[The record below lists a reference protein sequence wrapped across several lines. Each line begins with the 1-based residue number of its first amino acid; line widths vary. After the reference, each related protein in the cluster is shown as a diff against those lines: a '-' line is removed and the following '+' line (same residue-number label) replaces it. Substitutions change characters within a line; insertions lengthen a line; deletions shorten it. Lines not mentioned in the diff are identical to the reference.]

1 MPVELFDHGAQK
13 YTTGDLVSSSRSLQW
28 PGIGVE
34 LRHHPSGELPPF
46 DLTQTEIGI
55 ATRHE
60 PGAVVRRC
68 GNGLRQETKVTPGT
82 IWTCPAGVREEDI
95 SIAGWHECLHIYLP
109 SSRFAQL
116 SEITSGASVYP
127 HEVRYLAGLSDG
139 LIQEVSWTLL
149 EELRAPTSGGRVLVE
164 TLALSLTA
172 RLAQAYSAGHSGF
185 ANPLQSRCQIDD
197 VRLNRVL
204 EYMAQHIEDDISLDD
219 L

>member
-1 MPVELFDHGAQK
+1 V
-13 YTTGDLVSSSRSLQW
+13 
-28 PGIGVE
+28 
-34 LRHHPSGELPPF
+34 
-46 DLTQTEIGI
+46 
-55 ATRHE
+55 
-60 PGAVVRRC
+60 
-68 GNGLRQETKVTPGT
+68 
-82 IWTCPAGVREEDI
+82 PAY
-95 SIAGWHECLHIYLP
+95 YLP

-204 EYMAQHIEDDISLDD
+204 EYMAQHIEDEISLDD
-219 L
+219 LAAVACLSPFHFIRMFRNRMGDPPHRYLSKMRLERAKTLLSHGEESIGQIALACCFATQSNFTRAFHRATGMSPGAYRRRRSSR